1 MIKLTDLD
9 CYEVI
14 TPRNRY
20 LDQETY
26 CFITGDAEDPC
37 ARVVEVTFY
46 EESGTVEFADVTDLH
61 REKYR

>member
-1 MIKLTDLD
+1 MIKLSELD

-26 CFITGDAEDPC
+26 CFISGDAEDPC
-37 ARVVEVTFY
+37 ARVVEVTFHTD
-46 EESGTVEFADVTDLH
+46 SKTVEFADVTDLH

>member
-1 MIKLTDLD
+1 MIKLSDLD

-37 ARVVEVTFY
+37 ARVVEVTFF
-46 EESGTVEFADVTDLH
+46 EELGTVEFADVTNLH